1 MSKRIVFAAPEKVE
15 LQDYEPKPVEAGEVM
30 IENLYTVLSAGTER
44 ANITNMPNT
53 VNKFPTVP
61 GYCAVGIVT
70 QLGEGVTRVKVGD
83 RVIVYHGKHCTH
95 TVMKAEKLVVVPDA
109 VPSLD
114 AVFTV
119 IASMGLQGLRKCRPE
134 MGESAAVIGLGLLGL
149 FSIQCARLN
158 GCYPVIAVDL
168 NDERLALAKQL
179 GADFAFRADDPD
191 PVASVIFGVPTAGKL
206 LLDFGKGGGTLDRG
220 FRYYTDSALD
230 GEYHVSTLSYLP
242 SEGYAGQAIIPM
254 TLVTRSGVTRAEE
267 RVVEV
272 ESKVSSEQFT
282 DVVPETVGTWAA
294 NAVDFAYGRH
304 LVSGVEDTLFAPNAL
319 MTRAQLV
326 TVLYRAAGSPDAAV
340 TTSFTDLEEGS
351 YYYDAVVWANF
362 HGIVNGTEPGTF
374 SPNARLPASS
384 WPPFSTDMP
393 RPWGRTTMWRDPWM
407 DLRIKDWWSLTRWR
421 P

>member
-191 PVASVIFGVPTAGKL
+191 LKEKVKEATRGRMCNMVIEVTGAAVALQEALEIVAPFGRVSLLGCTRISDCNIDFYQKVHRPGVSLIGAHNWARPLHESAPYYWTREDDYRT
-206 LLDFGKGGGTLDRG
+206 LLDFMATGRLKVAPMR
-220 FRYYTDSALD
+220 S
-230 GEYHVSTLSYLP
+230 EIVSP
-242 SEGYAGQAIIPM
+242 E
-254 TLVTRSGVTRAEE
+254 RA
-267 RVVEV
+267 
-272 ESKVSSEQFT
+272 
-282 DVVPETVGTWAA
+282 PEI
-294 NAVDFAYGRH
+294 YGR
-304 LVSGVEDTLFAPNAL
+304 LIANPVAPL
-319 MTRAQLV
+319 
-326 TVLYRAAGSPDAAV
+326 
-340 TTSFTDLEEGS
+340 
-351 YYYDAVVWANF
+351 
-362 HGIVNGTEPGTF
+362 GIVF
-374 SPNARLPASS
+374 
-384 WPPFSTDMP
+384 D
-393 RPWGRTTMWRDPWM
+393 
-407 DLRIKDWWSLTRWR
+407 WSLVK
-421 P
+421 